1 MAADIGVKI
10 SADGAK
16 EFQASLKDI
25 VAQSKLLDSEMKLVA
40 SSFDKNTSAEKKAA
54 AENKVLTKQIENQ
67 KQKIALL
74 KNEITKA
81 SAKYGENDS
90 RVVKLKTDLNKA
102 ETALNTMTSKVKEN
116 GNAFTRFGDKLKGA
130 FTGLKDG
137 ERHALSFGDVLKA
150 NVIGGVITSGIK
162 ALANGVKEVATGI
175 RDAATAAAQFADDV
189 NTIAAKTGLTTDQ
202 VQELKYM
209 SELTDTSLET
219 ITGSMSKLTKNMAG
233 AQDGTGAAAE
243 AFQKLGVSITD
254 SNGDLRSNQAVF
266 SEIISALGQVENE
279 TERDALAMSI
289 FGKSAQD
296 LNPLIKTGGD
306 QLAAYAQEAHD
317 MGYVLDGEALTG
329 LNDVSDGMARLQNLG
344 TALKNN
350 ITSMLAPAISGLI
363 NNFLALSSSIDWTAI
378 QEGGL
383 PVLMEQ
389 LSGMAET
396 IAAKIPEVVTAM
408 VSGFTEALPQ
418 IMETAGV
425 ILGGLVQGLIAA
437 APMLIDGAAAAITSL
452 ANGMTGNMDQLIST
466 AGQLIMAIGGAIIRN
481 LPQIIASGVQ
491 LIGALVQGLLN
502 SIPKIVAAI
511 PSIVASIR
519 NSFSSID
526 WASIGRNIIQ
536 GIGNGLRN
544 AASAIV
550 EAAKDAARRALE
562 AAKSFLGINSP
573 SKVFEMEVGRNM
585 ALGMGEGFAKY
596 TPTKQI
602 AAATK
607 SATAAASSTSV
618 SYGGT
623 TVNVYAQPG
632 QSVKAIA
639 DAVAQV
645 INRQVDQR
653 VNAWATA

>member
-81 SAKYGENDS
+81 TAKYGENDS
-90 RVVKLKTDLNKA
+90 RVVKLKTDLNNA
-102 ETALNTMTSKVKEN
+102 QTALNKMTDKVEEN
-116 GNAFTRFGDKLKGA
+116 GNAFTRFGSKIKNA
-130 FTGLKDG
+130 FSGLKDG
-137 ERHALSFGDVLKA
+137 EKKALSFGDVLKA
-150 NVIGGVITSGIK
+150 NILGDFISSGLKTAGSALVDFGKQAVQSFGELEQNIGGSEAVFGDYADELQKT
-162 ALANGVKEVATGI
+162 AE
-175 RDAATAAAQFADDV
+175 DAYKTMGTTQSDYLATANKMGALFQGSGLDAERSME
-189 NTIAAKTGLTTDQ
+189 LTTQAMQRAADMAS
-202 VQELKYM
+202 VM
-209 SELTDTSLET
+209 GIDTESALE
-219 ITGSMSKLTKNMAG
+219 AV
-233 AQDGTGAAAE
+233 TGAA
-243 AFQKLGVSITD
+243 KGNYTMMDNLGVAMNATTLDAYAMEKGFDKAFNEMSNAEKAEVAMQYFFDQTSQYAGNFEREATQTISGSIGLLT
-254 SNGDLRSNQAVF
+254 SAWQTLVAGVANGNADIQNLMGNLFDALGSVADNIIPVIENIGQNLP
-266 SEIISALGQVENE
+266 EII
-279 TERDALAMSI
+279 T
-289 FGKSAQD
+289 
-296 LNPLIKTGGD
+296 
-306 QLAAYAQEAHD
+306 
-317 MGYVLDGEALTG
+317 
-329 LNDVSDGMARLQNLG
+329 
-344 TALKNN
+344 
-350 ITSMLAPAISGLI
+350 ML
-363 NNFLALSSSIDWTAI
+363 
-378 QEGGL
+378 
-383 PVLMEQ
+383 
-389 LSGMAET
+389 
-396 IAAKIPEVVTAM
+396 VT
-408 VSGFTEALPQ
+408 GFTEALPQ
-418 IMETAGV
+418 IMETAGTL
-425 ILGGLVQGLIAA
+425 INGLVQGLIIA
-437 APMLIDGAAAAITSL
+437 APALIDGAAAAITSL

-466 AGQLIMAIGGAIIRN
+466 AGQLITAIGGAIIRN

-511 PSIVASIR
+511 PSIVNSIKS
-519 NSFSSID
+519 SFSSID

-550 EAAKDAARRALE
+550 EAAKDAARRALD

>member
-54 AENKVLTKQIENQ
+54 AENKVLTKQIETQ

-81 SAKYGENDS
+81 TAKYGENDS
-90 RVVKLKTDLNKA
+90 RVVKLKTDLNNA
-102 ETALNTMTSKVKEN
+102 QTALNKMTDKVEEN
-116 GNAFTRFGDKLKGA
+116 GNAFTRFGSKIKNA
-130 FTGLKDG
+130 FSGLKDG
-137 ERHALSFGDVLKA
+137 EKKALSFGDVLKA
-150 NVIGGVITSGIK
+150 NILGDFIASGLKTAGSALVNFGKQAIQSFGELEQNIGGSEAVFGEYAGELQKT
-162 ALANGVKEVATGI
+162 AE
-175 RDAATAAAQFADDV
+175 DAYKTMGTTQSDYLATANKMGALFQGSGLDAQRSME
-189 NTIAAKTGLTTDQ
+189 LTTQAMQRAADMAS
-202 VQELKYM
+202 VM
-209 SELTDTSLET
+209 GIDTESALE
-219 ITGSMSKLTKNMAG
+219 AV
-233 AQDGTGAAAE
+233 TGAA
-243 AFQKLGVSITD
+243 KGNYTMMDNLGVAMNATTLDAYAMEKGFDKAFKEMSNAEKAEVAMQYFFEQTSQYAGNFEREATQTISGSIGLLT
-254 SNGDLRSNQAVF
+254 SAWQTLVAGVANGNADIQNLMANLFDALGSVANNIIPVIENIGQNLP
-266 SEIISALGQVENE
+266 EII
-279 TERDALAMSI
+279 T
-289 FGKSAQD
+289 
-296 LNPLIKTGGD
+296 
-306 QLAAYAQEAHD
+306 
-317 MGYVLDGEALTG
+317 
-329 LNDVSDGMARLQNLG
+329 
-344 TALKNN
+344 
-350 ITSMLAPAISGLI
+350 ML
-363 NNFLALSSSIDWTAI
+363 
-378 QEGGL
+378 
-383 PVLMEQ
+383 
-389 LSGMAET
+389 
-396 IAAKIPEVVTAM
+396 VT
-408 VSGFTEALPQ
+408 GFTEALPQ
-418 IMETAGV
+418 IMETAGTL
-425 ILGGLVQGLIAA
+425 INGLVQGLIIA
-437 APMLIDGAAAAITSL
+437 APALIDGAAAAITSL

-466 AGQLIMAIGGAIIRN
+466 AGQLITAIGGAIIRN

-511 PSIVASIR
+511 PSIVNSIK

-550 EAAKDAARRALE
+550 EAAKDAARRALD
-562 AAKSFLGINSP
+562 AAKNFLGINSP

>member
-54 AENKVLTKQIENQ
+54 AENKVLTKQIETQ

-90 RVVKLKTDLNKA
+90 RVVKLKTDLNNA
-102 ETALNTMTSKVKEN
+102 QTALNKMTDKVEEN
-116 GNAFTRFGDKLKGA
+116 GNAFTRFGSKIKSA
-130 FTGLKDG
+130 FSGLKDG
-137 ERHALSFGDVLKA
+137 EKKALSFGDVLKA
-150 NVIGGVITSGIK
+150 NILGDFIASGLKTAGSALLDFGKQAIQSFGELEQNIGGSEAVFGDYADELQKT
-162 ALANGVKEVATGI
+162 AE
-175 RDAATAAAQFADDV
+175 DAYKTMGTTQSDYLATANKMGALFQGSGLDAERSME
-189 NTIAAKTGLTTDQ
+189 LTTQAMQRAADMAS
-202 VQELKYM
+202 VM
-209 SELTDTSLET
+209 GIDTESALE
-219 ITGSMSKLTKNMAG
+219 AV
-233 AQDGTGAAAE
+233 TGAA
-243 AFQKLGVSITD
+243 KGNYTMMDNLGVAMNATTLDAYAMENGFDKAFKEMSNAEKAEVAMQYFFEQTSQYAGNFEREATQTISGSIGLLT
-254 SNGDLRSNQAVF
+254 SAWQTLVAGVANGNADIKNLMGNLFDALGSVADNIIPVIENIGQNLP
-266 SEIISALGQVENE
+266 EII
-279 TERDALAMSI
+279 T
-289 FGKSAQD
+289 
-296 LNPLIKTGGD
+296 
-306 QLAAYAQEAHD
+306 
-317 MGYVLDGEALTG
+317 
-329 LNDVSDGMARLQNLG
+329 
-344 TALKNN
+344 
-350 ITSMLAPAISGLI
+350 ML
-363 NNFLALSSSIDWTAI
+363 
-378 QEGGL
+378 
-383 PVLMEQ
+383 
-389 LSGMAET
+389 
-396 IAAKIPEVVTAM
+396 VT
-408 VSGFTEALPQ
+408 GFTEALPQ
-418 IMETAGV
+418 IMETAGTL
-425 ILGGLVQGLIAA
+425 INGLVQGLIIA
-437 APMLIDGAAAAITSL
+437 APALIDGASAAITSL

-466 AGQLIMAIGGAIIRN
+466 AGQLITAIGSAIIRN

-511 PSIVASIR
+511 PSIVNSIKS
-519 NSFSSID
+519 SFSSID

-550 EAAKDAARRALE
+550 EAAKDAARKALD

>member
-54 AENKVLTKQIENQ
+54 AENKVLTKQIETQ

-81 SAKYGENDS
+81 TAKYGENDS
-90 RVVKLKTDLNKA
+90 RVVKLKTDLNNA
-102 ETALNTMTSKVKEN
+102 QTALNKMTDKVEEN
-116 GNAFTRFGDKLKGA
+116 GNAFTRFGSKIKNA
-130 FTGLKDG
+130 FSGLKDG
-137 ERHALSFGDVLKA
+137 EKKALSFGDVLKA
-150 NVIGGVITSGIK
+150 NILGDFISSGLKKAGSALLDFGKQAVQSFGELEQNIGGSEAVFGEFAGELQKT
-162 ALANGVKEVATGI
+162 AE
-175 RDAATAAAQFADDV
+175 DAYKTMGTTQSDYLATANKMGALFQGSGLDAQRSME
-189 NTIAAKTGLTTDQ
+189 LTTQAMQRAADMAS
-202 VQELKYM
+202 VM
-209 SELTDTSLET
+209 GIDTESALE
-219 ITGSMSKLTKNMAG
+219 AV
-233 AQDGTGAAAE
+233 TGAA
-243 AFQKLGVSITD
+243 KGNYTMMDNLGVAMNATTLDAYAMEKGFDKAFKEMSNAEKAEVAMQYFFEQTSQYAGNFEREATQTISGSIGLLT
-254 SNGDLRSNQAVF
+254 SAWQTLVAGVANGNADIQNLMANLFDALGSVANNIIPVIENIGQNLP
-266 SEIISALGQVENE
+266 EII
-279 TERDALAMSI
+279 T
-289 FGKSAQD
+289 
-296 LNPLIKTGGD
+296 
-306 QLAAYAQEAHD
+306 
-317 MGYVLDGEALTG
+317 
-329 LNDVSDGMARLQNLG
+329 
-344 TALKNN
+344 
-350 ITSMLAPAISGLI
+350 ML
-363 NNFLALSSSIDWTAI
+363 
-378 QEGGL
+378 
-383 PVLMEQ
+383 
-389 LSGMAET
+389 
-396 IAAKIPEVVTAM
+396 VT
-408 VSGFTEALPQ
+408 GFTEALPQ
-418 IMETAGV
+418 IMETAGTL
-425 ILGGLVQGLIAA
+425 INGLVQGLIIA
-437 APMLIDGAAAAITSL
+437 APALIDGAAAAITSL

-466 AGQLIMAIGGAIIRN
+466 AGQLITAIGSAIIRN

-511 PSIVASIR
+511 PSIVNSIKS
-519 NSFSSID
+519 SFSSID

-550 EAAKDAARRALE
+550 EAAKDAARRALD

>member
-54 AENKVLTKQIENQ
+54 AENKVLTKQIETQ
-67 KQKIALL
+67 KQKISLL

-81 SAKYGENDS
+81 TAKYGENDS
-90 RVVKLKTDLNKA
+90 RVVKLKTDLNNA
-102 ETALNTMTSKVKEN
+102 QTALNKMTDKVEEN
-116 GNAFTRFGDKLKGA
+116 GNAFTRFGSKIKSA
-130 FTGLKDG
+130 FSGLKDG
-137 ERHALSFGDVLKA
+137 EKKALSFGDVLKA
-150 NVIGGVITSGIK
+150 NILGDFISSGLKKAGSALLDFGKQAVQSFGELEQNIGGSEAVFGDYADELQKT
-162 ALANGVKEVATGI
+162 AE
-175 RDAATAAAQFADDV
+175 DAYKTMGTTQSDYLATANKMGALFQGSGLDAERSME
-189 NTIAAKTGLTTDQ
+189 LTTQAMQRAADMAS
-202 VQELKYM
+202 VM
-209 SELTDTSLET
+209 GIDTESALE
-219 ITGSMSKLTKNMAG
+219 AV
-233 AQDGTGAAAE
+233 TGAA
-243 AFQKLGVSITD
+243 KGNYTMMDNLGVAMNATTLDAYAMEKGFDKAFKEMSNSEKAEVAMQYFFEQTSQYAGNFEREATETISGSIGLLTTAWQTLVAGVA
-254 SNGDLRSNQAVF
+254 NGNADIQNLMGNLFDALGSVADNIIPVIENIGQNLP
-266 SEIISALGQVENE
+266 EII
-279 TERDALAMSI
+279 T
-289 FGKSAQD
+289 
-296 LNPLIKTGGD
+296 
-306 QLAAYAQEAHD
+306 
-317 MGYVLDGEALTG
+317 
-329 LNDVSDGMARLQNLG
+329 
-344 TALKNN
+344 
-350 ITSMLAPAISGLI
+350 ML
-363 NNFLALSSSIDWTAI
+363 
-378 QEGGL
+378 
-383 PVLMEQ
+383 
-389 LSGMAET
+389 
-396 IAAKIPEVVTAM
+396 VT
-408 VSGFTEALPQ
+408 GFTEALPQ
-418 IMETAGV
+418 IMETAGTL
-425 ILGGLVQGLIAA
+425 INGLVQGLIIA
-437 APMLIDGAAAAITSL
+437 APALIDGASAAITSL

-466 AGQLIMAIGGAIIRN
+466 AGQLITAIGSAIIRN

-511 PSIVASIR
+511 PSIVNSIKS
-519 NSFSSID
+519 SFSSID

-550 EAAKDAARRALE
+550 EAAKDAARKALD

>member
-81 SAKYGENDS
+81 TAKYGENDS
-90 RVVKLKTDLNKA
+90 RVVKLKTDLNNA
-102 ETALNTMTSKVKEN
+102 QTALNKMTDKVEEN
-116 GNAFTRFGDKLKGA
+116 GNAFTRFGSKIKSA
-130 FTGLKDG
+130 FSGLKDG
-137 ERHALSFGDVLKA
+137 EKKALSFGDVLKA
-150 NVIGGVITSGIK
+150 NILGDFIASGLKTAGSALVDFGKQAIQSFGELEQNIGGSEAVFGDYADELQKT
-162 ALANGVKEVATGI
+162 AE
-175 RDAATAAAQFADDV
+175 DAYKTMGTTQSDYLATANKMGALFQGSGLDAERSME
-189 NTIAAKTGLTTDQ
+189 LTTQAMQRAADMAS
-202 VQELKYM
+202 VM
-209 SELTDTSLET
+209 GIDTESALE
-219 ITGSMSKLTKNMAG
+219 AV
-233 AQDGTGAAAE
+233 TGAA
-243 AFQKLGVSITD
+243 KGNYTMMDNLGVAMNATTLDAYAMEKGFDKAFKEMSNAEKAEVAMQYFFDQTSQYAGNFEREATETISGSIGLLT
-254 SNGDLRSNQAVF
+254 SAWQTLVAGVANGNADIQNLMGNLFDALGSVADNIIPVIENIGQNLP
-266 SEIISALGQVENE
+266 EII
-279 TERDALAMSI
+279 T
-289 FGKSAQD
+289 
-296 LNPLIKTGGD
+296 
-306 QLAAYAQEAHD
+306 
-317 MGYVLDGEALTG
+317 
-329 LNDVSDGMARLQNLG
+329 
-344 TALKNN
+344 
-350 ITSMLAPAISGLI
+350 ML
-363 NNFLALSSSIDWTAI
+363 
-378 QEGGL
+378 
-383 PVLMEQ
+383 
-389 LSGMAET
+389 
-396 IAAKIPEVVTAM
+396 VT
-408 VSGFTEALPQ
+408 GFTEALPQ
-418 IMETAGV
+418 IMETAGTL
-425 ILGGLVQGLIAA
+425 INGLVQGLIIA
-437 APMLIDGAAAAITSL
+437 APALIDGASAAITSL
-452 ANGMTGNMDQLIST
+452 ANGMTGTMDQLIST
-466 AGQLIMAIGGAIIRN
+466 AGQLITAIGGAIIRN

-511 PSIVASIR
+511 PSIVNSIKS
-519 NSFSSID
+519 SFSSID

-550 EAAKDAARRALE
+550 EAAKDAARKALD

>member
-54 AENKVLTKQIENQ
+54 AENKVLTKQIETQ
-67 KQKIALL
+67 KQKISLL

-81 SAKYGENDS
+81 TAKYGENDS
-90 RVVKLKTDLNKA
+90 RVVKLKTDLNNA
-102 ETALNTMTSKVKEN
+102 QTALNKMTDKVEEN
-116 GNAFTRFGDKLKGA
+116 GNAFTRFGSKIKSA
-130 FTGLKDG
+130 FSGLKDG
-137 ERHALSFGDVLKA
+137 EKKALSFGDVLKA
-150 NVIGGVITSGIK
+150 NILGDFISSGLKKAGSALLDFGKQAVQSFGELEQNIGGSEAVFGDYADELQKT
-162 ALANGVKEVATGI
+162 AE
-175 RDAATAAAQFADDV
+175 DAYKTMGTTQSDYLATANKMGALFQGSGLDAERSME
-189 NTIAAKTGLTTDQ
+189 LTTQAMQRAADMAS
-202 VQELKYM
+202 VM
-209 SELTDTSLET
+209 GIDTESALE
-219 ITGSMSKLTKNMAG
+219 AV
-233 AQDGTGAAAE
+233 TGAA
-243 AFQKLGVSITD
+243 KGNYTMMDNLGVAMNATTLDAYAMEKGFDKAFKEMSNAEKAEVAMQYFFEQTSQYAGNFEREATETISGSIGLLTTAWQTLVAGVA
-254 SNGDLRSNQAVF
+254 NGNADIQNLMGNLFDALGSVADNIIPVIENIGQNLP
-266 SEIISALGQVENE
+266 EII
-279 TERDALAMSI
+279 T
-289 FGKSAQD
+289 
-296 LNPLIKTGGD
+296 
-306 QLAAYAQEAHD
+306 
-317 MGYVLDGEALTG
+317 
-329 LNDVSDGMARLQNLG
+329 
-344 TALKNN
+344 
-350 ITSMLAPAISGLI
+350 ML
-363 NNFLALSSSIDWTAI
+363 
-378 QEGGL
+378 
-383 PVLMEQ
+383 
-389 LSGMAET
+389 
-396 IAAKIPEVVTAM
+396 VT
-408 VSGFTEALPQ
+408 GFTEALPQ
-418 IMETAGV
+418 IMETAGTL
-425 ILGGLVQGLIAA
+425 INGLVQGLIIA
-437 APMLIDGAAAAITSL
+437 APALIDGASAAITSL

-466 AGQLIMAIGGAIIRN
+466 AGQLITAIGSAIIRN

-511 PSIVASIR
+511 PSIVNSIKS
-519 NSFSSID
+519 SFSSID

-550 EAAKDAARRALE
+550 EAAKDAARKALD

>member
-54 AENKVLTKQIENQ
+54 AENKVLTKQIETQ
-67 KQKIALL
+67 KQKISLL

-90 RVVKLKTDLNKA
+90 RVVKLKTDLNNA
-102 ETALNTMTSKVKEN
+102 QTALNKMTDKVEEN
-116 GNAFTRFGDKLKGA
+116 GNAFTRFGSKIKSA
-130 FTGLKDG
+130 FSGLKDG
-137 ERHALSFGDVLKA
+137 EKKALSFGDVLKA
-150 NVIGGVITSGIK
+150 NILGDFIASGLKTAGSALVNFGKQAIQSFGELEQNIGGSEAVFGDYADELQKT
-162 ALANGVKEVATGI
+162 AE
-175 RDAATAAAQFADDV
+175 DAYKTMGTTQSDYLATANKMGALFQGSGLDAERSME
-189 NTIAAKTGLTTDQ
+189 LTTQAMQRAADMAS
-202 VQELKYM
+202 VM
-209 SELTDTSLET
+209 GIDTESALE
-219 ITGSMSKLTKNMAG
+219 AV
-233 AQDGTGAAAE
+233 TGAA
-243 AFQKLGVSITD
+243 KGNYTMMDNLGVAMNATTLDAYAMEKGFDKAFKEMSNAEKAEVAMQYFFDQTSQYAGNFEREATQTISGSIGLLTTAWQTLVAGVA
-254 SNGDLRSNQAVF
+254 NGNADIQNLMGNLFDALGSVADNIIPVIENIGQNLP
-266 SEIISALGQVENE
+266 EII
-279 TERDALAMSI
+279 T
-289 FGKSAQD
+289 
-296 LNPLIKTGGD
+296 
-306 QLAAYAQEAHD
+306 
-317 MGYVLDGEALTG
+317 
-329 LNDVSDGMARLQNLG
+329 
-344 TALKNN
+344 
-350 ITSMLAPAISGLI
+350 ML
-363 NNFLALSSSIDWTAI
+363 
-378 QEGGL
+378 
-383 PVLMEQ
+383 
-389 LSGMAET
+389 
-396 IAAKIPEVVTAM
+396 VT
-408 VSGFTEALPQ
+408 GFTEALPQ
-418 IMETAGV
+418 IMETAGTL
-425 ILGGLVQGLIAA
+425 INGLVQGLIIA
-437 APMLIDGAAAAITSL
+437 APALIDGASAAITSL

-466 AGQLIMAIGGAIIRN
+466 AGQLITAIGGAIIRN

-511 PSIVASIR
+511 PSIVNSIKS
-519 NSFSSID
+519 SFSSID

-550 EAAKDAARRALE
+550 EAAKDAARKALD

>member
-10 SADGAK
+10 SADGTK

-54 AENKVLTKQIENQ
+54 AENKVLTKQIETQ
-67 KQKIALL
+67 KQKISLL

-81 SAKYGENDS
+81 TAKYGENDS
-90 RVVKLKTDLNKA
+90 RVVKLKTDLNNA
-102 ETALNTMTSKVKEN
+102 QTALNKMTDKVEEN
-116 GNAFTRFGDKLKGA
+116 GNAFTRFGSKIKNA
-130 FTGLKDG
+130 FSGLKDG
-137 ERHALSFGDVLKA
+137 EKKALSFGDVLKA
-150 NVIGGVITSGIK
+150 NILGDFISSGLKKAGSALLDFGKQAVQSFGELEQNIGGSEAVFGEFAGELQKTAEDAYKTMGTTQSDYLATANKMGALFQGSGLDAQRSMELTTQAMQRAADMASVMGIDTESALEAVTGAAKGNYTMMDNLGVAMNATTLDAYAMEKGFDKAFKEMSNAEKAEVAMQYFFEQTSQYAGNFEREATQTISGSIGLLTS
-162 ALANGVKEVATGI
+162 AWQTLVAGVANGNADIQNLMANLFDALGSVADNIIPVIENIGQNLPEIITML
-175 RDAATAAAQFADDV
+175 V
-189 NTIAAKTGLTTDQ
+189 TGLTD
-202 VQELKYM
+202 
-209 SELTDTSLET
+209 
-219 ITGSMSKLTKNMAG
+219 
-233 AQDGTGAAAE
+233 
-243 AFQKLGVSITD
+243 
-254 SNGDLRSNQAVF
+254 
-266 SEIISALGQVENE
+266 
-279 TERDALAMSI
+279 
-289 FGKSAQD
+289 
-296 LNPLIKTGGD
+296 
-306 QLAAYAQEAHD
+306 
-317 MGYVLDGEALTG
+317 
-329 LNDVSDGMARLQNLG
+329 
-344 TALKNN
+344 
-350 ITSMLAPAISGLI
+350 
-363 NNFLALSSSIDWTAI
+363 
-378 QEGGL
+378 
-383 PVLMEQ
+383 
-389 LSGMAET
+389 
-396 IAAKIPEVVTAM
+396 
-408 VSGFTEALPQ
+408 ALPQ
-418 IMETAGV
+418 IMETAGTL
-425 ILGGLVQGLIAA
+425 INGLVQGLIIA
-437 APMLIDGAAAAITSL
+437 APALIDGAAAAITSL

-466 AGQLIMAIGGAIIRN
+466 AGQLITAIGGAIIRN

-511 PSIVASIR
+511 PSIVNSIK